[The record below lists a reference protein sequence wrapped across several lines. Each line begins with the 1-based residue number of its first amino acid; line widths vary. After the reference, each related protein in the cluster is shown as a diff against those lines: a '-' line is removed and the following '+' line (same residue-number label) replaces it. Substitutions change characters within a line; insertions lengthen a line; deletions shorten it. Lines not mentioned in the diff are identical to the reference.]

1 MMVRCV
7 LLLSALVAF
16 CQAIVP
22 GPKYIPTKGEIW
34 PKPQY
39 EKKNKAV
46 YLVDKDKL
54 EFKVTKKSCQILTD
68 AIQRAKKSLHKL
80 SKIAKRNY
88 NKQSVDLSSPTLDTI
103 DVELTQPCE
112 AYPYHG
118 MDESYNLTV
127 SDTASLTGHSIWGVL
142 HGLESFIH
150 LVYQSDDYETLLI
163 QGTKIHDYPRHPH
176 RGLLLDTS
184 RHYLRVSKLLIT
196 LDAMAMNKLNVFHWH
211 IVDDHSF
218 PYQSEKFPELS
229 EKGAYHRSMV
239 YTKADIK
246 KIVEYAR
253 NRGIRVIPEI
263 DVPGHVRSWGEAYPQ
278 FLTPCYTGKKVTSLG
293 PLDPT
298 NEQTYK
304 FLGQLLGEVREWF
317 PDGYL
322 HLGGDEVD
330 SKCWISNPSLLRYMM
345 RHNMSS
351 WTKLHSLFMERA
363 TPLVGNRKIIVWE
376 EVFDEKV
383 PLSNDTVV
391 QIWLSAWA
399 SKINEVLE
407 AGKKALFSSE
417 WYLSMLGNGGDWEK
431 FYKFDPRLNV
441 SDRALVHN
449 MIGGEA
455 CMWGEY
461 VDSTNFIPRV
471 WPRTCG
477 IAERL
482 WSEASRDDIQ
492 TEEPTEWAS
501 DFSDGG
507 RIAETMDHV
516 RRRMEEQACRMLR
529 RGVPAEPPNGPGFC
543 VV

>member
-7 LLLSALVAF
+7 LLLSALVVF
-16 CQAIVP
+16 SQAIVP

-39 EKKNKAV
+39 EKKDKAI

-68 AIQRAKKSLHKL
+68 AIQRAKKTLHKL

-88 NKQSVDLSSPTLDTI
+88 NGQNVVSSSTLGSI

-142 HGLESFIH
+142 HGLESFLH
-150 LVYQSDDYETLLI
+150 LLYQSDDYESLLI

-184 RHYLRVSKLLIT
+184 RHYLRVSKLLTT

-229 EKGAYHRSMV
+229 EKGAYHSSMV

-278 FLTPCYTGKKVTSLG
+278 LLTPCYTGKEVTSLG

-298 NEQTYK
+298 NEHTYK
-304 FLGQLLGEVREWF
+304 FLGQLLEEVREWF

-363 TPLVGNRKIIVWE
+363 TPLVGDRKVIVWE

-391 QIWLSAWA
+391 QIWLNAWA
-399 SKINEVLE
+399 PKINEVLE

-417 WYLSMLGNGGDWEK
+417 WYLSVLGYGGDWEN
-431 FYKFDPRLNV
+431 FYKFDPRLKV

-461 VDSTNFIPRV
+461 VDSTNFIQRV
-471 WPRTCG
+471 WPRACG

-482 WSEASRDDIQ
+482 WSEASRDDIKAEEQ
-492 TEEPTEWAS
+492 TELDSRDSTAYKVS
-501 DFSDGG
+501 
-507 RIAETMDHV
+507 ETMEHV
-516 RRRMEEQACRMLR
+516 RRRIEEQACRMLR